1 MKSLEDYSS
10 PGWQIAK
17 WLKGSDVISEMWRAK
32 RNMSP
37 RSRVID
43 TWKSFLTATCAFMP
57 WWRIRAAPILQ
68 TCPCELSPRSAIL
81 QNDRKG
87 ATLPLAGLGG
97 SMHRPSE
104 SRFKYCKYMSEKHF
118 AASVPPPSSRLQFQ
132 TTLPASSQDS
142 SSPLR
147 SWSPPPCS
155 PKCFPSW
162 VTFFL

>member
-1 MKSLEDYSS
+1 MSSTKESFWEGIEGEMKSLEDYSS

-68 TCPCELSPRSAIL
+68 TCPCELSPQSAIL

-87 ATLPLAGLGG
+87 VTLPLAGLGG

-118 AASVPPPSSRLQFQ
+118 AASVPPPSSRLQF
-132 TTLPASSQDS
+132 
-142 SSPLR
+142 
-147 SWSPPPCS
+147 
-155 PKCFPSW
+155 
-162 VTFFL
+162 